1 MSSELGYNQWNR
13 AAVQQMGCMQMIG
26 PLTAQHKVLQV
37 PLQGALSNSA
47 GHMINLHTALCLT
60 YRSNVDKE
68 LANFW
73 KGRQRRWKQKSSTR
87 GILLLIRWQREFGHE
102 TKKEQKKCGRERTW
116 FVLGQAVLIR
126 VQNWLRFVSWVGN
139 WHGCASPD
147 WALCISLQ
155 QCQPHL

>member
-1 MSSELGYNQWNR
+1 MSWDTISGTVL
-13 AAVQQMGCMQMIG
+13 AADGMHANDWPPDCPTQC
-26 PLTAQHKVLQV
+26 AA
-37 PLQGALSNSA
+37 GASTGSTLKLSWTHDKSV
-47 GHMINLHTALCLT
+47 TALCLT

-68 LANFW
+68 LANFL

-155 QCQPHL
+155 QRQPHL